1 MTDIIK
7 QISAADFSADNLTH
21 SIDAATLAQSQAI
34 VDRVR
39 SDGLAGIRHFATE
52 FGERTPDQ
60 PIQIERSELEAASK
74 RIDAADLA
82 LLERVAGRIE
92 TFATAQLNSISEIN
106 IDVPGGTAGHTI
118 EPIRSA
124 GCYAPA
130 GRFALPSTVL
140 MTAVTAKVAGCQ
152 RVVVASPNPSDIMMA
167 AAFVAGA
174 DSMLAIGGAHAIAA
188 MAYGFDGFERSD
200 LIAGPGN
207 RWVTAAKKIVSGDCG
222 IDMLAGPSELALV
235 ADGSS
240 DPATIAA
247 DLLAQAE
254 HDVDAR
260 PFLILTDDSIADAV
274 KTELESQLKE
284 LPSSEVARQSL
295 ANNGAM
301 VICDSVDQAIEICN
315 RLAPEH
321 LELHLADA
329 EAVAKK
335 IQHAGC
341 IFIGHQSAEVFGDY
355 GVGPNHT
362 LPTAGTARFTA
373 GLNVFTFLRI
383 RTWLKLDNA
392 PQSLIDDTA
401 RLAEIEGLI
410 GHQRSGLKRRP
421 S

>member
-1 MTDIIK
+1 MTEIIK
-7 QISAADFSADNLTH
+7 QISAAEFSADNLTH
-21 SIDAATLAQSQAI
+21 SIDAATLAQSQTI

-60 PIQIERSELEAASK
+60 PIQIERCELEAASK

-92 TFATAQLNSISEIN
+92 VFATAQLNSISEISV
-106 IDVPGGTAGHTI
+106 DVPGGTAGHTI

-188 MAYGFDGFERSD
+188 MAYGFDGFERCD

-260 PFLILTDDSIADAV
+260 PFLILTDDLMVDAV
-274 KTELESQLKE
+274 KAQLESQLKE
-284 LPSSEVARQSL
+284 LPSEEVARQSL

-301 VICDSVDQAIEICN
+301 VICDNVKQAIEICN

-329 EAVAKK
+329 ASVAEK

-383 RTWLKLDNA
+383 RTWLKLDSA

-401 RLAEIEGLI
+401 RLAEMEGLI

>member
-1 MTDIIK
+1 VTEIIK
-7 QISAADFSADNLTH
+7 QISAAEFSADNLTH

-60 PIQIERSELEAASK
+60 PIQIKRSELEAASK

-383 RTWLKLDNA
+383 RTWLKLDSA

-410 GHQRSGLKRRP
+410 GHQRSGLKRK
-421 S
+421 

>member
-1 MTDIIK
+1 VTDIIK

-82 LLERVAGRIE
+82 LLQRVGGRVE
-92 TFATAQLNSISEIN
+92 AFATAQLNSISEISV
-106 IDVPGGTAGHTI
+106 DVPGGTAGHTI

-188 MAYGFDGFERSD
+188 MAYGFDGFERCD

-383 RTWLKLDNA
+383 RTWLKLDSA

-410 GHQRSGLKRRP
+410 GHQRSGLKRK
-421 S
+421 

>member
-1 MTDIIK
+1 VR
-7 QISAADFSADNLTH
+7 AEGLT
-21 SIDAATLAQSQAI
+21 
-34 VDRVR
+34 
-39 SDGLAGIRHFATE
+39 GIRHFATE
-52 FGERTPDQ
+52 FSERTAEQ

-74 RIDAADLA
+74 RVGAADLA

-92 TFATAQLNSISEIN
+92 AFATAQLNSISEISV
-106 IDVPGGTAGHTI
+106 DVPGGTAGHTI

-152 RVVVASPNPSDIMMA
+152 RIVVASPNPSDIMMA

-188 MAYGFDGFERSD
+188 MAYGFDGFERCD

-207 RWVTAAKKIVSGDCG
+207 RWVTAAKKVISGDCG

-235 ADGSS
+235 SDGSS
-240 DPATIAA
+240 DPAMIAA

-260 PFLILTDDSIADAV
+260 PFLILTDESIAEAV
-274 KTELESQLKE
+274 KVELESQLKE
-284 LPSSEVARQSL
+284 LPGEEVARQSL

-301 VICDSVDQAIEICN
+301 VICDDVQQAIEICN

-329 EAVAKK
+329 ASVAEK

-383 RTWLKLDNA
+383 RTWLKLDSA
-392 PQSLIDDTA
+392 PQSLIHDTA

-410 GHQRSGLKRRP
+410 GHQRSGLKRQG
-421 S
+421 

>member
-1 MTDIIK
+1 MAEIIK
-7 QISAADFSADNLTH
+7 QISAAQFSADNLTH
-21 SIDAATLAQSQAI
+21 SVDAKTLAQSQAI

-39 SDGLAGIRHFATE
+39 SEGLSAIVHFATE
-52 FGERTPDQ
+52 FGERTADQ
-60 PIQIERSELEAASK
+60 PIQIQRAELEAATK

-82 LLERVAGRIE
+82 LLRRVAGRIE
-92 TFATAQLNSISEIN
+92 AFATAQLNSVSEISVE
-106 IDVPGGTAGHTI
+106 VPGGTAGHTI

-140 MTAVTAKVAGCQ
+140 MTAVTARVAGCQ

-174 DSMLAIGGAHAIAA
+174 DSMLAVGGAHAITA
-188 MAYGFDGFERSD
+188 MAYGFEGFERCD
-200 LIAGPGN
+200 MIAGPGN

-274 KTELESQLKE
+274 KDQLELQLKE
-284 LPSSEVARQSL
+284 LPSEEVARQSL

-301 VICDSVDQAIEICN
+301 IICDSVDQAIEICN
-315 RLAPEH
+315 QLAPEH

-329 EAVAKK
+329 ASVAEK

-383 RTWLKLDNA
+383 RTWLKLDSA

-410 GHQRSGLKRRP
+410 GHQRSGLKRRQ
-421 S
+421 

>member
-1 MTDIIK
+1 MR
-7 QISAADFSADNLTH
+7 AE
-21 SIDAATLAQSQAI
+21 
-34 VDRVR
+34 
-39 SDGLAGIRHFATE
+39 GLAGIRHFATE
-52 FGERTPDQ
+52 FGERTVDQ
-60 PIQIERSELEAASK
+60 PIQIERSELEAATK
-74 RIDAADLA
+74 RIDASDLA

-92 TFATAQLNSISEIN
+92 AFATAQLKSVSEITVE
-106 IDVPGGTAGHTI
+106 VPGGTAGHTI

-140 MTAVTAKVAGCQ
+140 MTAVTARVAGCQ

-174 DSMLAIGGAHAIAA
+174 DLMLAIGGAHAIAA
-188 MAYGFDGFERSD
+188 MAYGFDGFERCD
-200 LIAGPGN
+200 MIAGPGN

-240 DPATIAA
+240 NLATIAA

-260 PFLILTDDSIADAV
+260 PFLILTDDSIAQAV
-274 KTELESQLKE
+274 KEQLKSQLKE
-284 LPSSEVARQSL
+284 LPSAEVARQSL
-295 ANNGAM
+295 ANNGAL
-301 VICDSVDQAIEICN
+301 VTCETVDEAIEICN

-329 EAVAKK
+329 ASVAEK

-383 RTWLKLDNA
+383 RTWLKLDSA

-410 GHQRSGLKRRP
+410 GHQRSGLSRQQ
-421 S
+421 